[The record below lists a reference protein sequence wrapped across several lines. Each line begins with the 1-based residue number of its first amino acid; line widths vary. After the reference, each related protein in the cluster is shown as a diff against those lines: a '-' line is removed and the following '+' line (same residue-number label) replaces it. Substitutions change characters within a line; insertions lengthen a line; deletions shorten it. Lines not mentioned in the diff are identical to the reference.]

1 MNLKPNQLQQNGY
14 VLLDSLEHKAL
25 IPFIQIYLKKKTFA
39 VIFYWAANMLIFL
52 IILLRLYQFYQ
63 PEKFKFGDA
72 IGHLS
77 YGFALAFCLIPI
89 HEYIHVLAYKSQ
101 GAKTTSYDV
110 NLKKFYFMAIADK
123 FVANRKEFTVVALAP
138 FVLISFAFLIV
149 FLCVEPLWTFTIL
162 GILFTHTACCSGDFG
177 LLSYFEFYKHKKI
190 VTYDDKENGISYFY
204 ELPE

>member
-63 PEKFKFGDA
+63 PEKFKFGDV